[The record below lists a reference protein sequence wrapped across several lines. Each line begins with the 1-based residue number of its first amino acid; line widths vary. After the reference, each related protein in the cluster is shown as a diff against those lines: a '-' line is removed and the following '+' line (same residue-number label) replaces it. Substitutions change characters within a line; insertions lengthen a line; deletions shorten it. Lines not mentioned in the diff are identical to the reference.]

1 MSGIRELSAA
11 GCVRSGMDLANGGR
25 PGAPERLAV
34 AGAAV
39 FILVLAV
46 SAWWEPDIRWLH
58 LFQGAMYV
66 ATIVL
71 VRQRNR
77 WGYFI
82 GIAAAGFWDWANVFA
97 TSFFSNG
104 LQQVSRWLRTGQVR
118 PDLLIAVPAWF
129 SNLLVVVGCGWGY
142 ARLARKSRID
152 VARFAAALLLTTAF
166 FAADMAIFQP
176 RYLAIFP
183 RLLHPRASDLARF
196 LPGR

>member
-1 MSGIRELSAA
+1 
-11 GCVRSGMDLANGGR
+11 MDFSNGGR
-25 PGAPERLAV
+25 PGTPEWLAV

-39 FILVLAV
+39 FILLLAV

-58 LFQGAMYV
+58 LVQSAMYA
-66 ATIVL
+66 ATVFLVL
-71 VRQRNR
+71 RKNR

-97 TSFFSNG
+97 TSFFYNG
-104 LQQVSRWLRTGQVR
+104 LEQVSRWFRTGQAR

-129 SNLLVVVGCGWGY
+129 SNLLVVVGCLWGY

-152 VARFAAALLLTTAF
+152 VARFAAALALTTAF

-183 RLLHPRASDLARF
+183 RLLHPRASDLLRF
-196 LPGR
+196 LPGRREP